1 MPKTN
6 SKMAEVFLSN
16 HFETKQR
23 TLTSE
28 QKDNCKMDKKHAI
41 TISCLKKTHL
51 GPKGTNKLS
60 LKGLKNIFQI
70 NSKQK

>member
-1 MPKTN
+1 MQKTS
-6 SKMAEVFLSN
+6 SKMAEVFPSN

-23 TLTSE
+23 KLISE
-28 QKDNCKMDKKHAI
+28 QNHNCKMDKNHAI
-41 TISCLKKTHL
+41 TINCLKKTHL
-51 GPKGTNKLS
+51 GPKDKNKLS